1 VGGGQGAIK
10 ANEKMLAI
18 GRGAGNVTRGNGS
31 PRARFVFDDMGS
43 SIQVT
48 KALGNPARCD
58 INR

>member
-1 VGGGQGAIK
+1 
-10 ANEKMLAI
+10 MLAI

-31 PRARFVFDDMGS
+31 PRARLVFDDMGS